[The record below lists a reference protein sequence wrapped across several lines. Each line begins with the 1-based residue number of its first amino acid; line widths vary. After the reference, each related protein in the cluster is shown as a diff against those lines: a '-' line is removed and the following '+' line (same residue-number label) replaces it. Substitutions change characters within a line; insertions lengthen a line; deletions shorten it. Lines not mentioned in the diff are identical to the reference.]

1 MPFRSERQRRFMYAR
16 HPAIAARW
24 TAEAKAAKR
33 PAVVA
38 KGLSVAN
45 AIHLK
50 STALNAKAPVQ
61 ARRYA
66 EAKLRLHSGAVRAEE
81 RGYVRSQLAAMG
93 NPVAKATFRRTG
105 RLVRSKAL
113 VDQTGVGVGSAVSVA
128 KKRLTAAE
136 RRALPDSAFVYPAT
150 RRYPIPDK
158 AHARNAMARVN
169 QEATSGSP
177 SKVARKVHRK
187 FPSIGKANTWA
198 TNAVGKADDRQV
210 RAGLLTAGGGALA
223 LRGAAEVEHR
233 AVVRVKRAQ
242 GAAQG
247 ASMRA
252 AQAGEHAAALAGRR
266 GAPAARE
273 SARVATSLARR
284 ADVTSRATARL
295 MKPRLRGAR
304 QVKGLGALA
313 LAGGAV
319 AAYRGLRKPSYQQG
333 F

>member
-113 VDQTGVGVGSAVSVA
+113 VDQTGVGVGSAVTVA

-136 RRALPDSAFVYPAT
+136 RRALPDSAFAIPS
-150 RRYPIPDK
+150 RRAYPINDP
-158 AHARNAMARVN
+158 AHARNALARVN
-169 QEATSGSP
+169 QAGTSGSP
-177 SKVARKVHRK
+177 KTIERKVARK
-187 FPSIGKANTWA
+187 FPEIGKARRFDPEA
-198 TNAVGKADDRQV
+198 DRQRRLGLYSGAALGGGIV
-210 RAGLLTAGGGALA
+210 TGTQVPRHFTVVKPGAKHGAGLATRKVGEESGRLATRYGHGKVGLT
-223 LRGAAEVEHR
+223 
-233 AVVRVKRAQ
+233 
-242 GAAQG
+242 
-247 ASMRA
+247 
-252 AQAGEHAAALAGRR
+252 LAG
-266 GAPAARE
+266 
-273 SARVATSLARR
+273 
-284 ADVTSRATARL
+284 ATA
-295 MKPRLRGAR
+295 
-304 QVKGLGALA
+304 GLGALA
-313 LAGGAV
+313 AGT
-319 AAYRGLRKPSYQQG
+319 YKRGISRRNQPYT
-333 F
+333 